1 MSKKKGRRQVS
12 STRERR
18 KSWDEYFISIAR
30 LVAERSTCL
39 RRKVGAVLVRDR
51 RILCTGYNGAPHGL
65 KHCSAVG
72 CLREKMGIPPGERI
86 EICRGIHAEQ
96 NTLVQAAAFGI
107 NVSGATLYCTHAPCI
122 TCAKMLI
129 NAGIREFVI
138 ADDYPD
144 EFARRFTSEAGIKVR
159 RVRAQGR

>member
-1 MSKKKGRRQVS
+1 MTRVKGK
-12 STRERR
+12 R
-18 KSWDEYFISIAR
+18 KGWDEYFIAIAR

-39 RRKVGAVLVRDR
+39 RRKVGAVLVRDK

-65 KHCSAVG
+65 AHCDKTG
-72 CLREKMGIPPGERI
+72 CLREKLGIPAGERI

-107 NVSGATLYCTHAPCI
+107 SVAGATLYCTHAPCV

-129 NAGIREFVI
+129 NAGIQEFVI

-144 EFARRFTSEAGIKVR
+144 EFARRFLQEAGVKIRKC
-159 RVRAQGR
+159 RVK